1 MLDNTIYDQLS
12 KLKLYGFISE
22 LRQQEKLDEYKELSF
37 NDRITL
43 LIQSEFID
51 KENKQLTRKISNAKL
66 KYKASL
72 EKVKTG
78 APRGIDKSMLQTLIS
93 CEWLKRKLNILV
105 TGPSGAGK
113 SYLVSAIAEK
123 VCRSGFSAKYFR
135 SHNLL
140 TELCAAVVDGTLK
153 NYLNQIN
160 KFHVIII
167 DDWALSKI
175 TEAEQK
181 YLFELTEARN
191 ENLST
196 IFVSQTPVNLWHS
209 LMPNGAIADA
219 IMDRIVHTA
228 LRVEL
233 KGDSQRKEIITNLD
247 EGQKK
252 GT

>member
-1 MLDNTIYDQLS
+1 MLDKTIYEQLS
-12 KLKLYGFISE
+12 KLKLNGFILE
-22 LRQQEKLDEYKELSF
+22 LQEQEALESYKDMSF
-37 NDRITL
+37 NDRISL
-43 LIQSEFID
+43 LIQNEFINR
-51 KENKQLTRKISNAKL
+51 ENKNMLRKISNAKL
-66 KYKASL
+66 KHKASL
-72 EKVKTG
+72 EKVRI
-78 APRGIDKSMLQTLIS
+78 AASRGLDKSIIQTLNS
-93 CEWLKRKLNILV
+93 CDWLRKKLNILV
-105 TGPSGAGK
+105 TGPSGSGK

-123 VCRSGFSAKYFR
+123 VCRLGFSARYYR

-140 TELCAAVVDGTLK
+140 SELCSSVADGSFK

-175 TEAEQK
+175 TETEQK

-191 ENLST
+191 ELFST
-196 IFVSQTPVNLWHS
+196 VFVSQTPVKLWHS

-228 LRVEL
+228 LRIEL
-233 KGDSQRKEIITNLD
+233 KGESIRKEIELNID
-247 EGQKK
+247 EREEK

>member
-1 MLDNTIYDQLS
+1 MLDNTTYGQLA
-12 KLKLYGFISE
+12 KLKLYGFSAE
-22 LRQQEKLDEYKELSF
+22 LQEQEKTGGYKEMSF
-37 NDRITL
+37 NDRLSI
-43 LIQSEFID
+43 LIQTEFLD
-51 KENKQLTRKISNAKL
+51 KENKNMTRKISNARL
-66 KYKASL
+66 KQKASL
-72 EKVKTG
+72 EKVKI
-78 APRGIDKSMLQTLIS
+78 AASRGIDKSLVQALNSGDWI
-93 CEWLKRKLNILV
+93 KKKLNILV

-123 VCRSGFSAKYFR
+123 VCRLGFSARYYR

-140 TELCAAVVDGTLK
+140 SELCASVADGTFK
-153 NYLNQIN
+153 RYLNQIN

-191 ENLST
+191 ETFST
-196 IFVSQTPVNLWHS
+196 VFVSQTPVNLWHS

-233 KGDSQRKEIITNLD
+233 KGESKRKEIDTNLD
-247 EGQKK
+247 EGLKN
-252 GT
+252 GS